1 MVWQKGM
8 VELVLPAS
16 ARYLSLV
23 RSTISQMPSLSNI
36 ERSIVEDTKVAVVEA
51 LTNAIKHTSGQASQ
65 VEFMF
70 LVEPE
75 KITVTVRYT
84 DPEFELELIPGMDE
98 KPDLTELPESGLG
111 IYMMRSLM
119 DHVEYTTDG
128 TGDVELIMVR
138 LLSTGDEDT

>member
-1 MVWQKGM
+1 
-8 VELVLPAS
+8 
-16 ARYLSLV
+16 
-23 RSTISQMPSLSNI
+23 MPSLSNI

-84 DPEFELELIPGMDE
+84 DPEFKLELIPGMDE